1 MAVVGVDVPPAALPA
16 PVHAERVGVPGQLVH
31 PLTLRIA
38 TDTPGELPGFCLR
51 HRDAV
56 AMTARIATT
65 GGGRPHKGDRWLV
78 STRLPRELADELRGQ
93 AEREDLAYSDV
104 LVNAVAA
111 YYGKPAVIE
120 PRASQQDRLIA

>member
-1 MAVVGVDVPPAALPA
+1 MIGVDVPRATEPALVDAG
-16 PVHAERVGVPGQLVH
+16 RVGLPGEFSH
-31 PLTLRIA
+31 RLTRRIG

-51 HRDAV
+51 QRDAV
-56 AMTARIATT
+56 AMTARVATT

-93 AEREDLAYSDV
+93 AEREDVAYSDV

-111 YYGKPAVIE
+111 YYGKPAIIE

>member
-1 MAVVGVDVPPAALPA
+1 
-16 PVHAERVGVPGQLVH
+16 
-31 PLTLRIA
+31 
-38 TDTPGELPGFCLR
+38 
-51 HRDAV
+51 
-56 AMTARIATT
+56 MTARIATT

-111 YYGKPAVIE
+111 YYGRPTVIE